1 MFSEE
6 DKILSLEIIK
16 KMLKA
21 IRQFSHGSTEMFL
34 ICVQLDIR
42 ALVLQTLLEYLKYYI
57 DNV

>member
-42 ALVLQTLLEYLKYYI
+42 AFAGFANFT
-57 DNV
+57 